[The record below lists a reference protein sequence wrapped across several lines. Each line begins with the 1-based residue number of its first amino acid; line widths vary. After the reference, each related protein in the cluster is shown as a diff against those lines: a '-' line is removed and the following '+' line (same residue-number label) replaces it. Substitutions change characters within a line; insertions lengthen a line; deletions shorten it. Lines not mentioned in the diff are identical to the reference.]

1 VDPGR
6 VRSPYQP
13 QVDPRTGKVQGAGA
27 LARWRHP
34 TRGMISPGEFIPI
47 AEEIGLIGEIGSWI
61 LRVACFEASAWQHD
75 ITVAVN
81 LSAVQLRD
89 MSLTLIVSSA
99 LEASGLPASR
109 LELEITET
117 VSTLSDCMVAQ
128 IRRPSI
134 LDIVAERPA
143 LTRAL
148 WWTMLVDEAVL
159 REWVT
164 NLGARRAE
172 LRIAH
177 LFCEIHAR
185 LQAVGLVDDDVFTL
199 PITQQELGDTV
210 GLSLVHVSRSLKLL
224 RDRGLASFQNHRI
237 EIPDIR
243 CMREFADFDANYL
256 HLSRASDPNLRR
268 S

>member
-1 VDPGR
+1 MNAFVRKLECFRPLNQSDKALIEVLTEQKKRIRRRTDLVKEGTSTDVVHVILEGYAIRHKVVGNGTRQIFSYLVPGDICDLH
-6 VRSPYQP
+6 V
-13 QVDPRTGKVQGAGA
+13 A
-27 LARWRHP
+27 LL
-34 TRGMISPGEFIPI
+34 
-47 AEEIGLIGEIGSWI
+47 AEMD
-61 LRVACFEASAWQHD
+61 H
-75 ITVAVN
+75 
-81 LSAVQLRD
+81 
-89 MSLTLIVSSA
+89 
-99 LEASGLPASR
+99 
-109 LELEITET
+109 T

-243 CMREFADFDANYL
+243 RMREFADFNANYL
-256 HLSRASDPNLRR
+256 HLQPTR
-268 S
+268 SLIVNG